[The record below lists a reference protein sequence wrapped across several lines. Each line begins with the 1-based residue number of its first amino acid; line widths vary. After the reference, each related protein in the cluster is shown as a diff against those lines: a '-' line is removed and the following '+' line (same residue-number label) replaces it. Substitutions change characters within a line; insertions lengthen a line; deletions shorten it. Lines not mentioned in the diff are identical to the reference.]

1 MKRENNQ
8 LQESFGYLVG
18 RTSKIIR
25 KILNNELSRNGFNL
39 TGEQFDILV
48 ELWNRDGQNQQQ
60 LAEKLYKDKSTMT
73 RLIKNVEKLNLI
85 SRVKNQKDERQR
97 LVYLTG
103 SGVKMVKKILILT
116 RRVIS
121 KAQNEIPASHL
132 KACKDVLKQI
142 NEILSRE
149 LTG

>member
-1 MKRENNQ
+1 MKKENYH

-18 RTSKIIR
+18 RTSRIIR

-73 RLIKNVEKLNLI
+73 RLIKNVEKLTLI
-85 SRVKNQKDERQR
+85 RRVKNIKDERQR

-103 SGVKMVKKILILT
+103 SGKKMVKQILSLT
-116 RRVIS
+116 RRVIE
-121 KAQNEIPASHL
+121 KALNGVSASEL
-132 KACKDVLKQI
+132 NACKDVLKEI
-142 NEILSRE
+142 NKILSRE
-149 LTG
+149 LTR